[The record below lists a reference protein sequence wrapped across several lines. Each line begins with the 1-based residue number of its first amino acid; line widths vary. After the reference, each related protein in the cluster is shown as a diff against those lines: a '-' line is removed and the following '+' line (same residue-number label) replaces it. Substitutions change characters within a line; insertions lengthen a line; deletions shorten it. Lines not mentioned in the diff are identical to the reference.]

1 MTRCWEGEHNTH
13 AAIAGVGV
21 LVYCVLLPLAFAYV
35 LLVLIPKKGLQ
46 NKDMLNSFGF
56 LYHRF
61 EPHLW
66 WWELIEIFRKLTF
79 VTIAAWGQTM
89 EPINQSSLA
98 TVAVRPDV

>member
-35 LLVLIPKKGLQ
+35 LLVLIPKNGLQ

-61 EPHLW
+61 EPNLW
-66 WWELIEIFRKLTF
+66 WWEMIEIFRKLTF
-79 VTIAAWGQTM
+79 VVIAAWGQ
-89 EPINQSSLA
+89 EPC
-98 TVAVRPDV
+98 PYP